1 MSTAEDS
8 NPLATVDDIHR
19 RLLRPPS
26 LNSPYDDHEDRS
38 SSQSKANSTPIHRK
52 QETMKRKLE
61 DYLDP
66 VFIDDSRA
74 ETKSNEAV
82 NLNDGLDLIV
92 DGGETD
98 GEDEFCTPFRRYE
111 LSALKRFRRERE

>member
-1 MSTAEDS
+1 
-8 NPLATVDDIHR
+8 
-19 RLLRPPS
+19 
-26 LNSPYDDHEDRS
+26 
-38 SSQSKANSTPIHRK
+38 
-52 QETMKRKLE
+52 MKRKLE

-66 VFIDDSRA
+66 VLLSAISSKLSDRVKKNPETRTKSKREVKDFEWPVDELQVFMEDSRT

-82 NLNDGLDLIV
+82 NLNHDLDLIV

-111 LSALKRFRRERE
+111 LTALKRV